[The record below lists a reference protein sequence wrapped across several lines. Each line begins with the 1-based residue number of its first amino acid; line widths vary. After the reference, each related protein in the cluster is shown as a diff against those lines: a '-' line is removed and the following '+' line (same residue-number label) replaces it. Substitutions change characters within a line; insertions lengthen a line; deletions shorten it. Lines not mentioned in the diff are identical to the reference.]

1 MPDPVIEVVTFEPVS
16 FPALDYHVAA
26 GRMTWSAATSYASA
40 LGAGWRLPTKE
51 ELQAFSPQLKTAG
64 HVGDFWSSSTVP
76 SSAVYVYVVYLALGA
91 NYYFNLK
98 DTTCGVI
105 CVR

>member
-1 MPDPVIEVVTFEPVS
+1 MPDPVIEVVTFAPVI

-26 GRMTWSAATSYASA
+26 GRMTWNAATSYASA